1 MCHGW
6 TIIVRAQR
14 TQYLP
19 VVLTRKEVGDVLPQ
33 LTGVP
38 RIMSLL
44 LYGSGHRDVSPTM
57 IYTHVR
63 APWLESG

>member
-1 MCHGW
+1 
-6 TIIVRAQR
+6 
-14 TQYLP
+14 
-19 VVLTRKEVGDVLPQ
+19 VLTRKEVGDVLPQ

-44 LYGSGHRDVSPTM
+44 LYGSGLRDVSPTM

-63 APWLESG
+63 APWLESGW